1 MGVHAWHMLH
11 GRPWL
16 LNSDTLKATIEGVA
30 CLALPSA
37 KHPQCDP
44 FTPDIITLFKSQ
56 LSPDDPLEAA
66 VFTCIAVCF
75 WGIVSWPWHPINPVP
90 LCPIMSTC
98 LPPILLYVAL
108 FPDCP
113 YSLRIATNQWALCLV
128 RLPLQLLNMFPF
140 TILVTLCSRPV
151 ILTNTICLGEL
162 ATSITEL
169 THCAVQTALIVG
181 LPDPLSIALYILQ

>member
-1 MGVHAWHMLH
+1 MGW
-11 GRPWL
+11 P
-16 LNSDTLKATIEGVA
+16 TLKVGLIYSLTELFELRQ
-30 CLALPSA
+30 CL
-37 KHPQCDP
+37 H
-44 FTPDIITLFKSQ
+44 TLSVETT
-56 LSPDDPLEAA
+56 LSPHGLSPKG
-66 VFTCIAVCF
+66 
-75 WGIVSWPWHPINPVP
+75 GILSWLWHPINPVP
-90 LCPIMSTC
+90 LCLITSMHLQPV
-98 LPPILLYVAL
+98 LLYVAL
-108 FPDCP
+108 FPNCP

-140 TILVTLCSRPV
+140 TILLTLCSHPV